1 MTKKILLVTAIVSA
15 FLLSGNASAQDGLA
29 LMKIEPGAR
38 AAGMGGAFVSINGDP
53 MSSAYNPAGA
63 VGSPEFSA
71 SFGHNE
77 YWENVRLETG
87 YFSARSSEKLFL
99 HGGIRFATISD
110 LQSRLTPTADPE
122 GLFDAHDVS
131 FKGGVSYRLTD
142 RVSAGAALGWMMEK
156 IDAYRGS
163 AFNFDLGVLAQATE
177 AINLGASVSNIGS
190 SFNLSYSGSISSR
203 DISLPTTYRFGG
215 SYRYEKYLG
224 ALDVVVVDDKAH
236 AHIGAEADL
245 HEYLSLRA
253 GYMTGYASKDF
264 TAGASFHITRYN
276 LDIDYAFVPYSNDLG
291 SSHLINLTL
300 GI

>member
-1 MTKKILLVTAIVSA
+1 MIKRVFLVTVLVTA
-15 FLLSGNASAQDGLA
+15 FLTVGGAYAQDGLA

-38 AAGMGGAFVSINGDP
+38 AAGMGGAFVSVSGDP

-63 VGSPEFSA
+63 VGSPKFTA

-87 YFSARSSEKLFL
+87 YFAARSSDKLFL

-110 LQSRLTPTADPE
+110 IQSRLTPTTEPD

-131 FKGGVSYRLTD
+131 FKAGASYRLTD
-142 RVSAGAALGWMMEK
+142 RIAAGASVGWMMEK
-156 IDAYRGS
+156 IEAYRGS
-163 AFNFDLGVLAQATE
+163 AVNFDLGILAKATE

-190 SFNLSYSGSISSR
+190 SFNLSYSGSVSSR
-203 DISLPTTYRFGG
+203 DISLPTIYRVGG

-224 ALDVVVVDDKAH
+224 AFDVVVVDDKAH

-264 TAGASFHITRYN
+264 TAGASFHVTRYN

-291 SSHLINLTL
+291 TSHLINLTL
-300 GI
+300 GL